1 MERAE
6 QWAILHLEAPVA
18 CSLPCAGVG
27 SHRPLTLTLTLT
39 LTKVR
44 LFRYATG
51 KTRRTYDEGVEALHE
66 LQKGGDEAYR
76 LEAFDFGRR
85 MAVEREYRAN
95 QDAAPSSVCFDETGK
110 LMLFA

>member
-1 MERAE
+1 M
-6 QWAILHLEAPVA
+6 
-18 CSLPCAGVG
+18 
-27 SHRPLTLTLTLT
+27 TLTLT